1 MKTVALNVL
10 AAGPECWRA
19 PEKDS
24 PNFSVREG
32 DLNANAVRRDRI
44 QESAEICGISLQRQ
58 SKSQRPAWTLHKAEV
73 AQW

>member
-1 MKTVALNVL
+1 MAFPSESQGCAFQAAVFVDESISRLVRVYMKTVALNVL

-32 DLNANAVRRDRI
+32 DLNAKR
-44 QESAEICGISLQRQ
+44 STS
-58 SKSQRPAWTLHKAEV
+58 
-73 AQW
+73 